1 MITNSL
7 KNSKDMKANIN
18 KSQLFKMAHTMLRK
32 AEANNM
38 SEALIKAWK
47 AVKLKAT
54 MMVGKAKFAYRKLD
68 GTIRE
73 AIGTL
78 FNLNYTPKTPAN
90 GKPRKARP
98 DDIICYFD
106 IESNGFRSFNA
117 ANLI

>member
-1 MITNSL
+1 MATL
-7 KNSKDMKANIN
+7 KIN

-32 AEANNM
+32 AEATNM

-47 AVKLKAT
+47 AMKLKAT
-54 MMVGKAKFAYRKLD
+54 MMVGATKFAYRKLD

-73 AIGTL
+73 AVGTL
-78 FNLNYTPKTPAN
+78 FNLNYTPKTQAN
-90 GKPRKARP
+90 GKTRKPRP
-98 DDIICYFD
+98 EDIICYFD